1 MKELRVPQLRMVEH
15 LRCDDIRFG
24 LAIVKASKLQGS
36 EGSEGSEGWTLPGCV
51 FTRNRVEAYN
61 VCKKMHNMIE
71 AAGGIPLVAKNKRA
85 A

>member
-1 MKELRVPQLRMVEH
+1 MSNSRVPQLRMVEH
-15 LRCDDIRFG
+15 LRCDDIQFG
-24 LAIVKASKLQGS
+24 LAIVKASKFQ
-36 EGSEGSEGWTLPGCV
+36 GSEGWTLPGCV

-71 AAGGIPLVAKNKRA
+71 ASGGIKPAMKIKQA

>member
-1 MKELRVPQLRMVEH
+1 MKDLRAPQLRMVEH

-24 LAIVKASKLQGS
+24 LAIVKASMLQ
-36 EGSEGSEGWTLPGCV
+36 GSEGWTLPGCV